1 MPKAFHILFKFAV
14 AHATAFFLCGQEL
27 PRCTYLKDKV
37 EVVRIIDDSSP
48 PSIFNLESNQSIE
61 HGDLIATAESS
72 RVECLLP
79 MSTWRLGSLTVGK
92 WTDNYSFWI
101 HSGSILFCTEEAQ
114 VIHFSSR
121 EANATFEG
129 SGTLIIEALEN
140 GGFKI
145 IPLEVKGT
153 ITTAKGGT
161 KELQSARLLLVL
173 GSPSYFGDAYDID
186 LMLMLKSS
194 RLINAYPTP
203 LPTMGRI
210 GLSVYK
216 QDLKLRG
223 KYNALIG
230 DAPTN
235 DKIDIWALSDEGNDG
250 LDVESLLQK

>member
-1 MPKAFHILFKFAV
+1 L
-14 AHATAFFLCGQEL
+14 
-27 PRCTYLKDKV
+27 
-37 EVVRIIDDSSP
+37 
-48 PSIFNLESNQSIE
+48 
-61 HGDLIATAESS
+61 
-72 RVECLLP
+72 ECLLP

-92 WTDNYSFWI
+92 WIDNYSFWI
-101 HSGSILFCTEEAQ
+101 HSGSILFCTEDPQ

-153 ITTAKGGT
+153 ITTAKGGS

-235 DKIDIWALSDEGNDG
+235 NKIDIWALSDEGNDG